1 MNKLD
6 SWEQDGIERH
16 QHVNPINRVPIV
28 HVGYYGLIAVPI
40 TSGMM
45 PSVLQWTSKLQY
57 IYILDGASDYR
68 GLQLKHALW
77 SLKGRFQHNM
87 NKVTRTN
94 TESKQPRLMEHGTT
108 CMSCWTPNAFYWQ
121 PPKKNLGQITLR
133 YHQIWLA
140 GKSTMYRCVVYRW
153 FPQLIS
159 DLLLVRGFQIAT
171 FDDRKDPEGC
181 RWKNTLHQIKSSWPS
196 GPSGIARTRTP

>member
-1 MNKLD
+1 MNQLD
-6 SWEQDGIERH
+6 SWEQDGIEWH
-16 QHVNPINRVPIV
+16 QHVNPIKRVPIV

-57 IYILDGASDYR
+57 IYWMELAAR

-77 SLKGRFQHNM
+77 SLKGRFQHST

-108 CMSCWTPNAFYWQ
+108 CMSCWNPIMHSIDS
-121 PPKKNLGQITLR
+121 PKKKPWTNYPPVSSNMACRKI
-133 YHQIWLA
+133 HHVH
-140 GKSTMYRCVVYRW
+140 MCCVQMIPPANFRPPFSSGILTCYLW
-153 FPQLIS
+153 W
-159 DLLLVRGFQIAT
+159 
-171 FDDRKDPEGC
+171 PEGSG
-181 RWKNTLHQIKSSWPS
+181 RLSVKKHLHQTKSWWPS

>member
-1 MNKLD
+1 MNQLD
-6 SWEQDGIERH
+6 SWEQEQDGIERH
-16 QHVNPINRVPIV
+16 QHVNPIKRVPIV

-57 IYILDGASDYR
+57 IYWMELAAR

-77 SLKGRFQHNM
+77 SLKGRFQHST
-87 NKVTRTN
+87 NKVIRTN

-108 CMSCWTPNAFYWQ
+108 CMSCWNPIMHSIDS
-121 PPKKNLGQITLR
+121 PKKNIGQITLR
-133 YHQIWLA
+133 YHQTWLA
-140 GKSTMYRCVVYRW
+140 GKSTMYTYVVYRW

-171 FDDRKDPEGC
+171 FDDRKDPEDC